1 MLCWAD
7 RLKFDLSG
15 LPNLMA
21 YKARVGA
28 RPKVQEALTKEGLM
42 KAA

>member
-1 MLCWAD
+1 M
-7 RLKFDLSG
+7 
-15 LPNLMA
+15 PNLVA
-21 YKARVGA
+21 YKDRIAA

>member
-1 MLCWAD
+1 MDISA
-7 RLKFDLSG
+7 LS
-15 LPNLMA
+15 NLTA
-21 YKARVGA
+21 YKARVAA